1 MGYYLILLGGILWLI
16 PNPAEKERWLV
27 QRSSNL
33 TIEGKSNISDFS
45 CEIEGTN
52 ITDTL
57 TINYDDDGG
66 QITFVRKQIKIN
78 TVSADCGNNLI
89 TKDFRETLKS
99 DKHPDIFLNFLTL
112 ERPQLHDFSALKVN
126 GTIEI
131 IIAAVARKYEVT
143 YQIIPHTT
151 GKIEL
156 IGSQKMRLGDFKLQP
171 PSRLLGLLK
180 VEEEITVDFHLQLTP
195 IL

>member
-1 MGYYLILLGGILWLI
+1 MGIKLFLLWGLLFLLIS
-16 PNPAEKERWLV
+16 AEKERWLV

-33 TIEGKSNISDFS
+33 TIEGKSNISNFT
-45 CEIEGTN
+45 CEIKGSN

-57 TINYDDDGG
+57 TINYEDDGG
-66 QITFVRKQIKIN
+66 QITFVRKQIRIN
-78 TVSADCGNNLI
+78 TISADCGNNLI
-89 TKDFRETLKS
+89 TNDFRETLKS
-99 DKHPDIFLNFLTL
+99 DQYPDIFLNFLTL
-112 ERPQLHDFSALKVN
+112 ERPQLRDFSAMKVN

-156 IGSQKMRLGDFKLQP
+156 IGSQKMKLGDFKLRP
-171 PSRLLGLLK
+171 PTRLLGLLK

-195 IL
+195 LL